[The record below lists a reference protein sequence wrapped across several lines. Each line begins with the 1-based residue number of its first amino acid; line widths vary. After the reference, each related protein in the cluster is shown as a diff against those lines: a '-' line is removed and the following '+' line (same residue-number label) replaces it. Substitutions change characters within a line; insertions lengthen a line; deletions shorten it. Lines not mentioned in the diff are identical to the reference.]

1 MKLLKSAFVGGLL
14 ITSGAL
20 ILGSTIAVV
29 IKRNK
34 KLSASLKIYNS
45 KKIKVLQLNNLIL

>member
-20 ILGSTIAVV
+20 ILGSTLAVV

-34 KLSASLKIYNS
+34 IISKLKNLQFTENKSAS
-45 KKIKVLQLNNLIL
+45 IK

>member
-34 KLSASLKIYNS
+34 IISKLKNLQFKENKSAS
-45 KKIKVLQLNNLIL
+45 IK

>member
-1 MKLLKSAFVGGLL
+1 MILLNSAFVGGLL
-14 ITSGAL
+14 ISSGAL

-34 KLSASLKIYNS
+34 IISKLKIYNS

>member
-34 KLSASLKIYNS
+34 IIGKLKNLQFKENKSAS
-45 KKIKVLQLNNLIL
+45 IK

>member
-14 ITSGAL
+14 ITTGAL

-29 IKRNK
+29 IKK
-34 KLSASLKIYNS
+34 TKLSASLKIYNS

>member
-29 IKRNK
+29 IKK
-34 KLSASLKIYNS
+34 KQNYQQA
-45 KKIKVLQLNNLIL
+45 